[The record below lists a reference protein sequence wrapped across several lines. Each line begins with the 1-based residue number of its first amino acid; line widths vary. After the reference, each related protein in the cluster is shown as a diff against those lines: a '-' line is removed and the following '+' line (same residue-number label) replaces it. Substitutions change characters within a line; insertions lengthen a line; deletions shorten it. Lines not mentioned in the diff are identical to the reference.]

1 MVFQLSRSLFISICF
16 VLFAA
21 VSEAANMYQFKF
33 NFFVL
38 HSAENFEFNIY
49 KSSQEM
55 NSYEIQNL
63 VQQQLKY
70 MHGGSAL
77 IQPYGSPAKEISVH
91 VTSIEPLSNTNSLV
105 KISYEAQGQILVDQ
119 SLNASDLNTSIF
131 KFYLPLNP
139 GEVYKKSLLGF
150 YAFSNYPCT
159 NKKYKAEKYFWYYF
173 NPLGANC
180 PLEYGVDYF
189 EVIADLKVINS
200 NEHDSNLDS
209 KWDKF
214 YNESRRDSEFRM
226 TIVFGLDD
234 ARKSTS
240 PEESDD
246 LMAEPYLKLK
256 DWLTKS
262 LNFTSKKWSA
272 KMFANSNLSPLF
284 KPGVNSLPHLET
296 LVGSYGNKKIQIRM
310 LFVPSSFPNNLAMG
324 LALRQ
329 GFQEDHVVIYN
340 GHAGFGENLNFDQF
354 FQSYGLNFKKDYSR
368 SNFIFLNSCSSFSY
382 YQKDFQKLL
391 PHSILM
397 TNGLETRMKSVFDVN
412 KKIVYFIFSNI
423 LNENVNS
430 NMLQKLQNEL
440 SFQLSYVN

>member
-1 MVFQLSRSLFISICF
+1 MVFQLSSSFFISICF

-21 VSEAANMYQFKF
+21 VSEAANIYQFKF

-38 HSAENFEFNIY
+38 HSAESFDLNFYN
-49 KSSQEM
+49 SSKEM

-77 IQPYGSPAKEISVH
+77 IQPYGSPAKEISVEI
-91 VTSIEPLSNTNSLV
+91 TSIESLSNTNSMV
-105 KISYEAQGQILVDQ
+105 KINYKAQGQILVGPSFRD
-119 SLNASDLNTSIF
+119 SDLNTSNF

-180 PLEYGVDYF
+180 PLEYGVDYL
-189 EVIADLKVINS
+189 EVTADLKVIKS
-200 NEHDSNLDS
+200 DEQDYNLDS

-214 YNESRRDSEFRM
+214 YNESRKDSEFRM

-246 LMAEPYLKLK
+246 SMAEPYLKFK

-296 LVGSYGNKKIQIRM
+296 LIGSYGNKKIQIRM

-412 KKIVYFIFSNI
+412 KTLISFLLTHIQG
-423 LNENVNS
+423 ENTGLS
-430 NMLQKLQNEL
+430 SSQILQNKL
-440 SFQLSYVN
+440 SFQMSYVR